1 MIGATP
7 RLLVRRENRYSCKKF
22 KLKVPPALDWLITMP
37 FVVFTGILF
46 RATALQNALQVF
58 EYAKVD

>member
-1 MIGATP
+1 
-7 RLLVRRENRYSCKKF
+7 
-22 KLKVPPALDWLITMP
+22 MP